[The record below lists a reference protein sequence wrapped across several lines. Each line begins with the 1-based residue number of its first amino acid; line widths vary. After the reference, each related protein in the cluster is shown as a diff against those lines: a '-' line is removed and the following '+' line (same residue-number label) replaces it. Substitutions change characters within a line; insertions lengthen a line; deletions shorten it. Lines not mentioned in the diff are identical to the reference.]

1 MQMVLFRG
9 GCAKEQRQPRRAFSL
24 LKRLFDFTVSFMMLV
39 VLLPLL
45 LLVAAVV
52 AVDTKANPLFVQERV
67 GRGNVRFQMYKFRTM
82 NINAP
87 ANVATHKLENP
98 EKYISKLG
106 AFLRKSSLDELPQL
120 LNILI
125 GDMSFIG
132 PRPVVPTERDLV
144 GIRSVNGANRV
155 RPGLTGWAQVN
166 GRDGVP
172 VTEKAMLDAYYARH
186 FSFKMDWLVIRRT
199 LRCVLRSEGVIEG
212 ANPEI
217 SSRHS
222 SRRSA

>member
-9 GCAKEQRQPRRAFSL
+9 GCATEERQQRRAFSL
-24 LKRLFDFTVSFMMLV
+24 FKRAFDLVLSLVLFA

-45 LLVAAVV
+45 LILAVVV
-52 AVDTKANPLFVQERV
+52 AVDTRANPLFVQERV
-67 GRGNVRFQMYKFRTM
+67 GRSNVRFRMFKFRTM
-82 NINAP
+82 STSAP
-87 ANVATHKLENP
+87 ANVATHKLQDP
-98 EKYISKLG
+98 GRYISKVG
-106 AFLRKSSLDELPQL
+106 AFLRRSSLDELPQL
-120 LNILI
+120 LNILS

-132 PRPVVPTERDLV
+132 PRPVVPAERDLV
-144 GIRSVNGANRV
+144 ALRSVNGANTV
-155 RPGLTGWAQVN
+155 RPGLTGWAQIN

-186 FSFKMDWLVIRRT
+186 FSLKMDWLVIRRT
-199 LRCVLRSEGVIEG
+199 LGCVLRSEGVIEG

-217 SSRHS
+217 TSQYS